1 MSEIIRPPPTVT
13 YWAISVLSSRTV
25 WFNSA
30 NFLVAALSLTEVVTL
45 IPPRFL
51 SLQAAVVAL
60 INVYLRT
67 VTTRPVALIAPGE
80 TKPVAVPKIAPP
92 DPPVVSD

>member
-1 MSEIIRPPPTVT
+1 VVR

-25 WFNSA
+25 WFNAA
-30 NFLVAALSLTEVVTL
+30 NFLVAALSLSEVVTL

-51 SLQAAVVAL
+51 SLQAAIVAL

-67 VTTRPVALIAPGE
+67 VTMRPVAFSAPGSV
-80 TKPVAVPKIAPP
+80 TPVEVQRLGPP
-92 DPPVVSD
+92 PPPIVSD